1 MPSSQRIWDRSSLTR
16 LGVGIGGSLPKPS
29 PGTESFLLPP
39 AAACASLPHTCLSNL
54 ASEPDA
60 SAIQGGMV
68 YSIQCF
74 PITSLWLS
82 HTQNSLV
89 DLTSLTLPLRIVKP
103 RIVHYWREISICWS
117 STCPGSLRLRSCWGR
132 FCDFAIGF
140 AQNDMR
146 KEDMPRKMKIHQTG
160 LEPEKSEI
168 NLSGKSF
175 SKVLRLNEI
184 FAIHWI
190 LSWMKWT

>member
-1 MPSSQRIWDRSSLTR
+1 MCFATTHMLIKSSIWTWCFSDSGRNGLLNPMLPNNVAVAFSYSKFSS
-16 LGVGIGGSLPKPS
+16 GPY
-29 PGTESFLLPP
+29 F
-39 AAACASLPHTCLSNL
+39 
-54 ASEPDA
+54 
-60 SAIQGGMV
+60 
-68 YSIQCF
+68 
-74 PITSLWLS
+74 
-82 HTQNSLV
+82 V
-89 DLTSLTLPLRIVKP
+89 DLPLRIVKP

-117 STCPGSLRLRSCWGR
+117 STCPGSLRSRSCWGR

-190 LSWMKWT
+190 VSWMKWT